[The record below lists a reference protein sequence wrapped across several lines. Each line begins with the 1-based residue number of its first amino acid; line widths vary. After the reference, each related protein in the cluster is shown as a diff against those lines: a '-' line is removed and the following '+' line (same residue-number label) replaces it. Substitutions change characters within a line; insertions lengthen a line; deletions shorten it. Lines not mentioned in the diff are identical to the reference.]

1 MSLTPE
7 ERALRAKIGAH
18 ALHAKHD
25 PRQTTAKARQTF
37 LARFEAEVD
46 PNCDLDPIERLR
58 RAEQAR
64 KAHFARMALHSAKVR
79 REKKEASKR
88 VAHAR
93 DGKRKRK
100 EKPPIPA
107 AGVEV

>member
-1 MSLTPE
+1 MLTPK
-7 ERALRAKIGAH
+7 ERALRAKIGAYS
-18 ALHAKHD
+18 LHAKHD

-37 LARFEAEVD
+37 LAKFEAEVD
-46 PNCDLDPIERLR
+46 PNGELEPIERLR

-79 REKKEASKR
+79 REKKEAAKR
-88 VAHAR
+88 AAHAR
-93 DGKRKRK
+93 DCKRKRK
-100 EKPPIPA
+100 VKPPLQA

>member
-1 MSLTPE
+1 MLTPE

-46 PNCDLDPIERLR
+46 PEGILSPVERLR

-79 REKKEASKR
+79 REKKEAAKR
-88 VAHAR
+88 AEHAR
-93 DGKRKRK
+93 NAKRK

-107 AGVEV
+107 AGAEV